1 MSAAVRPRRTGAR
14 DPRLVLAFR
23 VLLAVLIVVA
33 VIIPFTN
40 PPYIVGNV
48 TRIFVATL
56 PVLGLSLL
64 TGFGGL
70 TSIGH
75 NALFGVGAY
84 GTAIL
89 TTSYGWPWWLSAPF
103 SMMLVFCAGLLVG
116 FPSSRIKGVFLAVV
130 TLALGAMFPAIVH
143 RLAFLT
149 GGNMGMRVERLRAP
163 EWTGL
168 MSDQWAYF
176 VCLAVLLLCMLA
188 QFRLTR
194 GRFGRALMSIRD
206 QETAAVALG
215 VRVSRTKTLAF
226 GVSAVFAG
234 LGGSLFVLT
243 QGIISSENLYVT
255 LTGSI
260 QFLAALLI
268 GGAGSVLGPL
278 IGTVLAERLPP
289 MLADIDPVLA
299 HVVYGALLIIVILLF
314 KDGIAGALGRFA
326 VWLTRRWD
334 ARRRPAPGSGDAP
347 DREDAT
353 GREGAPDRADPTPS
367 GSARPHR
374 AEAEAAAQRSHP
386 EPNEQRTKP

>member
-1 MSAAVRPRRTGAR
+1 MSAANERRRAGAR

-23 VLLAVLIVVA
+23 ILLIVLIVVA
-33 VIIPFTN
+33 LIIPFTN

-48 TRIFVATL
+48 TRIFVATM

-84 GTAIL
+84 ATAIL
-89 TTSYGWPWWLSAPF
+89 ATNYGWPWWLSIPF
-103 SMMLVFCAGLLVG
+103 SILTVFVAGLLVG

-130 TLALGAMFPAIVH
+130 TLALGAMFPAIIH
-143 RLAFLT
+143 RLAFIT
-149 GGNMGMRVERLRAP
+149 DGNMGKRVDKLRAP
-163 EWTGL
+163 AWTGL
-168 MSDQWAYF
+168 MSDQWSYL

-188 QFRLTR
+188 LHRMTR

-215 VRVSRTKTLAF
+215 VRVARTKTLAF
-226 GVSAVFAG
+226 GVSAIFAG

-255 LTGSI
+255 LMGSI

-268 GGAGSVLGPL
+268 GGASSLLGPL

-289 MLADIDPVLA
+289 LFAGIDPVLA
-299 HVVYGALLIIVILLF
+299 HVIYGALLIVVILLF
-314 KDGIAGALGRFA
+314 KDGIAGAIGRLS
-326 VWLTRRWD
+326 VRLLQKRD
-334 ARRRPAPGSGDAP
+334 AR
-347 DREDAT
+347 
-353 GREGAPDRADPTPS
+353 
-367 GSARPHR
+367 
-374 AEAEAAAQRSHP
+374 AAARRQREEVP
-386 EPNEQRTKP
+386 D

>member
-1 MSAAVRPRRTGAR
+1 MSAMREHKRSGSR

-23 VLLAVLIVVA
+23 VLMVVLIVVA
-33 VIIPFTN
+33 LIIPFTN
-40 PPYIVGNV
+40 PPYVVGNV
-48 TRIFVATL
+48 TRIFIATL

-84 GTAIL
+84 TTAIL
-89 TTSYGWPWWLSAPF
+89 ATTHGWPWWLSVPF
-103 SMMLVFCAGLLVG
+103 SILTVFIAGLLVG

-130 TLALGAMFPAIVH
+130 TLALGAMFPAIIH
-143 RLAFLT
+143 RLGFIT
-149 GGNMGMRVERLRAP
+149 GGNMGMKVQRLRAP

-168 MSDQWAYF
+168 MSDQWAYL
-176 VCLAVLLLCMLA
+176 VCLAVLLVCMLA
-188 QFRLTR
+188 LHRLTR

-215 VRVSRTKTLAF
+215 VRVAWTKTLAF
-226 GVSAVFAG
+226 GVSAIFAG

-255 LTGSI
+255 LMGSI

-268 GGAGSVLGPL
+268 GGASSLLGPL

-289 MLADIDPVLA
+289 LLSGVDPVLA
-299 HVVYGALLIIVILLF
+299 NVIYGALLIIVILLF
-314 KDGIAGALGRFA
+314 RDGIAGALSRFST
-326 VWLTRRWD
+326 WLLGRWD
-334 ARRRPAPGSGDAP
+334 GRRGAKGE
-347 DREDAT
+347 RE
-353 GREGAPDRADPTPS
+353 RE
-367 GSARPHR
+367 
-374 AEAEAAAQRSHP
+374 P
-386 EPNEQRTKP
+386 E